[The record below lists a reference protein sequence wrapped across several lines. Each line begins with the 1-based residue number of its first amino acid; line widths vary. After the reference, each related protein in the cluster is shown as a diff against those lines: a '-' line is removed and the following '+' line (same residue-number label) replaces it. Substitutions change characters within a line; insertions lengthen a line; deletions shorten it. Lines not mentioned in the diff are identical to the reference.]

1 MITYGDY
8 MHSEELTNLMFE
20 FLTSNNFEA
29 VTSNGMIHFKN
40 NLKQYYLKFS
50 YVKKINIFVIETC
63 NDLEKEAKNFMYEDS
78 DSYDGSIPLNK
89 LVEIIK
95 EDILMYYM

>member
-20 FLTSNNFEA
+20 FLTSNHFEA
-29 VTSNGMIHFKN
+29 IKENGMTHFKN

-50 YVKKINIFVIETC
+50 YVKKMNIFVIETC
-63 NDLEKEAKNFMYEDS
+63 NNLEIEAKNFMYEDS
-78 DSYDGSIPLNK
+78 DHYDASIPIDK

-95 EDILMYYM
+95 EDILKYYM